1 MLKTFNI
8 LEENKVMKKAFI
20 LGQIAIIILL
30 LFVLFN
36 INIETEGKE
45 TFLKSDYIEG
55 KQVFWKTVYHY
66 LLNVR
71 NMDDMAPDQAPDLGA
86 KI

>member
-20 LGQIAIIILL
+20 LGQIEIIILL

-45 TFLKSDYIEG
+45 TVLKSDYIEG
-55 KQVFWKTVYHY
+55 KQVSWKTVYHY

-71 NMDDMAPDQAPDLGA
+71 NMYDMAPDQAPDLGA